1 MPALFEKHQHRLE
14 QAIKTC
20 QNRNYWSPFQESP
33 ARKHH
38 PPDAKQKA
46 FEQFNSYLNTSFPM
60 LLPGTETLCGREQS
74 PYTTEPLGIK
84 YPHVNISKLYTS
96 MHRAWKEWKGESVE
110 TRIGACMALL
120 EHWDN
125 NNFLNAFATMHTA
138 GQPFVMSFAGSGAN
152 ALDRGLEAVAHAYLA
167 QNQIPKN
174 ADFTR
179 RFGRSEPILIK
190 KQYRLVPRG
199 IAVVICCGTFPTWN
213 AYPAILANLATGN
226 PVVVKPHPNG
236 ILPMAIAVNTARS
249 LFFDLGF
256 DPNLITMVADE
267 PDTPRTLELLQN
279 PDTKIIDFTGSPS
292 FGSWIEN
299 NCRHALVFTET
310 AGCNS
315 VLLESTNDL
324 DGCLNAVAQSL
335 CLFSAQMC
343 TSAQNIFLPAD
354 GMLVNK
360 TQVSFD
366 DVANMLVE
374 KIDTMTADPHH
385 AAALCGAVMAKRTL
399 DEIKNLETNYPDK
412 VLRKSSSYIH
422 PTFPNAQ
429 TATPCVL
436 QLRQSDSDLY
446 HQEHFGPMSFLIK
459 SPNRAQALKQ
469 ATSDAAL
476 YGSISAY
483 AYSTDTEFLED
494 IQEAY
499 IDAGASVGCNLIK
512 HLPINFSA
520 AYSDYHVSGLN
531 PAGNACLTD
540 MAFVANRFRIVQSKT
555 ELSTP

>member
-1 MPALFEKHQHRLE
+1 
-14 QAIKTC
+14 
-20 QNRNYWSPFQESP
+20 
-33 ARKHH
+33 
-38 PPDAKQKA
+38 
-46 FEQFNSYLNTSFPM
+46 
-60 LLPGTETLCGREQS
+60 
-74 PYTTEPLGIK
+74 
-84 YPHVNISKLYTS
+84 
-96 MHRAWKEWKGESVE
+96 
-110 TRIGACMALL
+110 
-120 EHWDN
+120 
-125 NNFLNAFATMHTA
+125 
-138 GQPFVMSFAGSGAN
+138 
-152 ALDRGLEAVAHAYLA
+152 
-167 QNQIPKN
+167 
-174 ADFTR
+174 
-179 RFGRSEPILIK
+179 
-190 KQYRLVPRG
+190 
-199 IAVVICCGTFPTWN
+199 
-213 AYPAILANLATGN
+213 
-226 PVVVKPHPNG
+226 
-236 ILPMAIAVNTARS
+236 
-249 LFFDLGF
+249 
-256 DPNLITMVADE
+256 
-267 PDTPRTLELLQN
+267 
-279 PDTKIIDFTGSPS
+279 
-292 FGSWIEN
+292 
-299 NCRHALVFTET
+299 
-310 AGCNS
+310 
-315 VLLESTNDL
+315 
-324 DGCLNAVAQSL
+324 
-335 CLFSAQMC
+335 MC

-499 IDAGASVGCNLIK
+499 IDAGASVGCN
-512 HLPINFSA
+512 
-520 AYSDYHVSGLN
+520 
-531 PAGNACLTD
+531 
-540 MAFVANRFRIVQSKT
+540 
-555 ELSTP
+555 